1 MKCWRTKKNLTKQ
14 TAKQSHETMN
24 IQFFTGGNLIE
35 NIDSE
40 LVDDEF
46 EDSFKNQLGSK
57 AIKSLAFIFKE
68 NVTVNQASDIGNIS
82 AEIVDTL
89 IIDYVE

>member
-1 MKCWRTKKNLTKQ
+1 
-14 TAKQSHETMN
+14 MN